1 MNEEFEN
8 FSIYGFSINYPKE
21 CRVEFNPKSRRE
33 SGDVVFHFPERNK
46 IFLSWGDLEKA
57 TKRFQTIEA
66 HAENSLETVK
76 KTGNVRNFEKVSSD
90 TVNVRSHK
98 AAYNHVRLEEMTA
111 GFFTGGRAVPRDA
124 CSVHVH
130 CPDSSR
136 YFVIYALFPHESVE
150 KQEKAFMAVTKS
162 LKCH

>member
-1 MNEEFEN
+1 MDEHFES

-33 SGDVVFHFPERNK
+33 AGDIVFHFPDKVK
-46 IFLSWGDLEKA
+46 IFLSWGELEKA
-57 TKRFQTIEA
+57 TTRFQTIEK
-66 HAENSLETVK
+66 HAENSLETMKKAANVK
-76 KTGNVRNFEKVSSD
+76 NFEKVMSD
-90 TVNVRSHK
+90 SLKVRSHSG
-98 AAYNHVRLEEMTA
+98 AYNHVTLDEVTMS
-111 GFFTGGRAVPRDA
+111 FFTGRRKVPRDA

-136 YFVIYALFPHESVE
+136 YFVIYGLFPRESFNE
-150 KQEKAFMAVTKS
+150 QEKALKTMINS

>member
-8 FSIYGFSINYPKE
+8 FSIYGFSINYPKG

-33 SGDVVFHFPERNK
+33 SGDVVFHFPEKNK
-46 IFLSWGDLEKA
+46 IFLSWAELEKA
-57 TKRFQTIEA
+57 TKRFQTIQA

-76 KTGNVRNFEKVSSD
+76 KAGNVKNFEKVSSD

-98 AAYNHVRLEEMTA
+98 AACNHVRLEEMTA
-111 GFFTGGRAVPRDA
+111 GFFTGKQAVPRDA
-124 CSVHVH
+124 YSVHVH

-150 KQEKAFMAVTKS
+150 KQEKAIMAMTKS